1 MIWNKVN
8 AVDLHERDRKERK
21 SGDRDF
27 DRRSSKM
34 DFCWLMM
41 GMLQLEGKM
50 AGSYISLFSTALR
63 ERSRLVL
70 CIADVRAPTLMIQ
83 IVHTASRN
91 SNLFSFLFFPFVSSF
106 SFLPA
111 AARSPC
117 LSGAVPTRRKQT
129 FPNNIFP
136 IFYFWFLFCIS
147 VLFLVGRCCSCGI
160 KPDRCFSWNH
170 AEVIDDTFTY
180 CRGGVE
186 TASLNKKTKGKL
198 LKPNSVYVT
207 MYLVCIWNLR
217 RLPAALICFT
227 KPSYW

>member
-83 IVHTASRN
+83 IVHTTSRN
-91 SNLFSFLFFPFVSSF
+91 SNLLSFLFFPFF
-106 SFLPA
+106 SFFFSSSCRQESLPLRSCAHA
-111 AARSPC
+111 AKIN
-117 LSGAVPTRRKQT
+117 LSQQY
-129 FPNNIFP
+129 FSN
-136 IFYFWFLFCIS
+136 FWFLIS
-147 VLFLVGRCCSCGI
+147 FLHLSPVFGGTLLFLR
-160 KPDRCFSWNH
+160 D
-170 AEVIDDTFTY
+170 
-180 CRGGVE
+180 
-186 TASLNKKTKGKL
+186 KTWL
-198 LKPNSVYVT
+198 LFQEIMPKS
-207 MYLVCIWNLR
+207 
-217 RLPAALICFT
+217 
-227 KPSYW
+227 